1 VPFAAAISEHPVTA
15 HAVGE
20 VIGQVIEEMPGPVEL
35 ACLFVT
41 PPHGGALEDAA
52 AAVRAVIGPNVLI
65 GAAAGSVAGPRRE
78 VEASAAVSL
87 WVGSGF
93 PAHGVLIPPGGLPA
107 RPADMPGPPEAL
119 VLVADPYSLDANAL
133 LAGIG
138 GRFPSLPVIGGLASA
153 AVGPGG
159 NRLAVDSRVVSS
171 GAVGVFLGPGSG
183 IRSLVSQGARPV
195 GRPWVVTRAEGGVIY
210 ELAGRPALTRLM
222 ELVQDYLDPGE
233 IGTINAGG
241 LCLGAVTDER
251 REEYGPGDFLLL
263 DVVGA
268 DRSIGAVAV
277 NGEVELGR
285 TVQYHLRDAAAA
297 DSDLRYLAA
306 GSAAAAALLFSCN
319 GRGTRL
325 FGGPDHDAEALA
337 DSLGEVPLAGMSAA
351 GEIGPLAGR
360 NRLFGMSASVALFEE
375 GSRG

>member
-1 VPFAAAISEHPVTA
+1 MPFAAAISEHPVTA

-20 VIGQVIEEMPGPVEL
+20 VIGQVIEELPGPVDL

-52 AAVRAVIGPNVLI
+52 AAVRAVIGPAVLL
-65 GAAAGSVAGPRRE
+65 GAAAGAVAGRRRE
-78 VEASAAVSL
+78 VESSAAVSL
-87 WVGSGF
+87 WVGAGF
-93 PAHGVLIPPGGLPA
+93 PAQGVHIPPGGLP
-107 RPADMPGPPEAL
+107 PPGLELPGPPEAL
-119 VLVADPYSLDANAL
+119 VLVGDPFSLDAAEL
-133 LAGIG
+133 LAGID
-138 GRFPSLPVIGGLASA
+138 GRFPALPVIGGLASA

-159 NRLAVDSRVVSS
+159 NRLALDGRVTSS
-171 GAVGVFLGPGSG
+171 GAVGVFLGAGAGVRP
-183 IRSLVSQGARPV
+183 LVSQGCRPV
-195 GRPWVVTRAEGGVIY
+195 GRPWVVTRGEGAVVY
-210 ELAGRPALTRLM
+210 ELAGRPAMTRLM
-222 ELVQDYLDPGE
+222 DMVQDYLDPGE

-241 LCLGAVTDER
+241 LCLGVVTDELR
-251 REEYGPGDFLLL
+251 DEYGPGDFLLM

-277 NGEVELGR
+277 DGEVEVGR

-297 DSDLRYLAA
+297 DSDLRYLA
-306 GSAAAAALLFSCN
+306 GGLSASAALLFTCN
-319 GRGTRL
+319 GRGSRW

-360 NRLFGMSASVALFEE
+360 NRLFGMSASVALFED
-375 GSRG
+375 GGRG

>member
-1 VPFAAAISEHPVTA
+1 MPFAAAISEHPVTA

-20 VIGQVIEEMPGPVEL
+20 VIGQVIEEMPGRVDL

-52 AAVRAVIGPNVLI
+52 AAVRAVIDPAVLV
-65 GAAAGSVAGPRRE
+65 GAAAGAVAGRRRE

-107 RPADMPGPPEAL
+107 PPVGLPGPPEAL
-119 VLVADPYSLDANAL
+119 MLVADPYSLDPTAL
-133 LAGIG
+133 LAGLG
-138 GRFPSLPVIGGLASA
+138 GRFPSLPVIGGLTSA

-159 NRLAVDSRVVSS
+159 NRLALDGRVISS
-171 GAVGVFLGPGSG
+171 GGVGVFLGPGSG

-210 ELAGRPALTRLM
+210 ELGGRPALARLM
-222 ELVQDYLDPGE
+222 DMVKDYLDPGE
-233 IGTINAGG
+233 IGTVNAGG
-241 LCLGAVTDER
+241 LCLGAVTDEH
-251 REEYGPGDFLLL
+251 REEFGPGDFLLL

-277 NGEVELGR
+277 DGEIELGR

-306 GSAAAAALLFSCN
+306 GSGASAALLFTCN

-325 FGGPDHDAEALA
+325 FGGPDHDAEVLA
-337 DSLGEVPLAGMSAA
+337 ECLGELPLAGMSGA
-351 GEIGPLAGR
+351 GEIGPVAGR
-360 NRLFGMSASVALFEE
+360 NRLLGMSASVALFDD

>member
-1 VPFAAAISEHPVTA
+1 MPFAAAISEHPVTA

-20 VIGQVIEEMPGPVEL
+20 VIGQVIEGMPGPVDL

-41 PPHGGALEDAA
+41 SPHGGALEDAA
-52 AAVRAVIGPNVLI
+52 AAVRAVIDPAVLM
-65 GAAAGSVAGPRRE
+65 GAAAGAVAGRRRE

-87 WVGSGF
+87 WVGAGF
-93 PAHGVLIPPGGLPA
+93 PAQGVQIPAGGLPPP
-107 RPADMPGPPEAL
+107 RWDLPGPPEAL
-119 VLVADPYSLDANAL
+119 VLVGDPHSLDPTEL
-133 LAGIG
+133 LAGIDS
-138 GRFPSLPVIGGLASA
+138 RFPSLPVIGGLASA

-159 NRLAVDSRVVSS
+159 NRLALDGRVTSS

-183 IRSLVSQGARPV
+183 FRPLVSQGCRPV
-195 GRPWVVTRAEGGVIY
+195 GRPWVVTRSEGGVIY

-222 ELVQDYLDPGE
+222 EMVQDYLDPGE

-241 LCLGAVTDER
+241 LCLGVVTDELR
-251 REEYGPGDFLLL
+251 DEYGPGDFLLM

-268 DRSIGAVAV
+268 DRNIGAVAV
-277 NGEVELGR
+277 DGEIEVGR

-297 DSDLRYLAA
+297 DSDLRYLAG
-306 GSAAAAALLFSCN
+306 GSAASAALLFTCN

-325 FGGPDHDAEALA
+325 FGAPDHDAEVLA

-360 NRLFGMSASVALFEE
+360 NRLLRMSASVALFDD